1 VAGLEHRIGGLEK
14 ADGSGNVSYDGAN
27 HETMTRLRAAKIAG
41 IALDIPPTD
50 VDAQDGAEVLVIG
63 WGSTY
68 GAIAA
73 GVERIRARGHKVD
86 QAHLVH
92 LNPFPA
98 DLGEVVGRYRRVL
111 VPEVNTGQLS
121 RLLRAEYL
129 VDAISFTQ
137 VEGIPFRAAAM
148 EAAIL
153 RQIESAAGSTTGPG
167 GNGSAPSTGKATD

>member
-1 VAGLEHRIGGLEK
+1 
-14 ADGSGNVSYDGAN
+14 
-27 HETMTRLRAAKIAG
+27 
-41 IALDIPPTD
+41 
-50 VDAQDGAEVLVIG
+50 VL
-63 WGSTY
+63 
-68 GAIAA
+68 
-73 GVERIRARGHKVD
+73 
-86 QAHLVH
+86 
-92 LNPFPA
+92 
-98 DLGEVVGRYRRVL
+98 GRYRRVL